1 MFDPDSGQEKLYRMA
16 IKPIVDEV
24 LEGFNCTIFAY
35 GQTGTGKT
43 YTMEV
48 TSLPALSPV
57 TRKKVYSF
65 LALSSEL
72 QMGITSGTVEVVSV
86 CSTHSHHA
94 YEFVLPTLEVDHCLQ
109 LRLYQSGRMESTLP
123 LVRPADLNH

>member
-1 MFDPDSGQEKLYRMA
+1 MGLGQVFDPDSGQEKLYRMA

-48 TSLPALSPV
+48 RSRT
-57 TRKKVYSF
+57 
-65 LALSSEL
+65 LSSFCDKATAQEWAGY
-72 QMGITSGTVEVVSV
+72 QI
-86 CSTHSHHA
+86 
-94 YEFVLPTLEVDHCLQ
+94 
-109 LRLYQSGRMESTLP
+109 RLLFGVQIAP
-123 LVRPADLNH
+123 